1 MELDKLVLEI
11 RKKGYNDKEKL
22 MKDLNLLIKEIHN
35 GLKSEIA
42 KAKKANKNVS
52 DIEKELNRILDSL
65 KRLREEK
72 QYQTIRNIKFV
83 MDKRGSEAI
92 ELLKK
97 LKQ

>member
-1 MELDKLVLEI
+1 MELDKLVLQI
-11 RKKGYNDKEKL
+11 RRKQYNDKEKL
-22 MKDLNLLIKEIHN
+22 LKDLNLLINEIHN
-35 GLKSEIA
+35 QLKSEIA

-52 DIEKELNRILDSL
+52 DTEKELNKILDSL

-83 MDKRGSEAI
+83 IDKRGAEAV